1 MGDPGSIEARH
12 DRALEVFD
20 RFNAGSVD
28 AERAAR
34 AMERRLG
41 ALGTFAVEFIMG
53 DLWSRPQLSRRD
65 RSLVVV
71 SVLMAQ
77 ARDEELEAHIGIG
90 LNHGLTRTEVDE
102 LLLQVAAYAGY
113 PAAMASSRRVDAV
126 WKRLDGTDRV
136 EGRAP
141 ATRKSDDQRRAD
153 GADVFRTL
161 SGRADLGADAVAALL
176 DGALADVGDLA
187 LRFAFGEVW
196 SRSELS
202 RRDRSL
208 SVIAI
213 LGALGAEA
221 ELSFH
226 APGGIRHGLTPTE
239 VDEVFVQLIGYAGFP
254 RAVSGL
260 RAARAAIAR
269 MPAGS

>member
-1 MGDPGSIEARH
+1 MGDQGSIEARH
-12 DRALEVFD
+12 ERALEVFD
-20 RFNAGSVD
+20 RFNAGTVD
-28 AERAAR
+28 SQRAAR

-77 ARDEELEAHIGIG
+77 ARDEELEGHIGIG
-90 LNHGLTRTEVDE
+90 MNHGLTRAEIEE

-126 WKRLDGTDRV
+126 WNRLDGTERV
-136 EGRAP
+136 EGRPP
-141 ATRKSDDQRRAD
+141 AARKSDDDRRAD

-161 SGRADLGADAVAALL
+161 SGRADLDAVAVAELL
-176 DGALADVGDLA
+176 TGAVGDVGDLA
-187 LRFAFGEVW
+187 LRFAFGEIW
-196 SRSELS
+196 CRPELS

-208 SVIAI
+208 AVIAI
-213 LGALGAEA
+213 LGALGAED
-221 ELSFH
+221 ELAFH
-226 APGGIRHGLTPTE
+226 VPGGIRHGLTTTE
-239 VDEVFVQLIGYAGFP
+239 IDEVFVQLVGYAGFP
-254 RAVSGL
+254 RAVSGH
-260 RAARAAIAR
+260 RAARRALSAMTA
-269 MPAGS
+269 